1 MHANKLFTDVNKNT
15 ITTRYSMIFYT
26 DIGLSGSVP
35 SNRKLLGLIAA
46 SVQSV
51 QVKKNSMNFIMTC

>member
-1 MHANKLFTDVNKNT
+1 
-15 ITTRYSMIFYT
+15 MICYNDT
-26 DIGLSGSVP
+26 GLSGSVP

-51 QVKKNSMNFIMTC
+51 QVNKYSLNYMKVKHIKSNLSYYV